1 MKKLFI
7 VILGLVAF
15 LAPAQLYAQSC
26 GVIRHGPI
34 YTPPAAVVVK
44 DHVAVVKDVIVKEV
58 PIAVPVLVPA
68 FQFQYQP
75 PCYAPPIAV
84 PPPVAGYGAGYGQQ
98 PQYGNNPNAYG
109 NGPPAANYGQ
119 PPSAIPNDK
128 DKIRELA
135 KALLEEIQ
143 RQSNDDGGPPVVN
156 GGAPAGNP
164 PAGQPTG
171 NPPGVPTGTPPGVPP
186 GVPTGNPTGN
196 PPGVPK
202 GMTAEQ
208 AAPLAIAALQR
219 NCASCHTGMGSKG
232 DTIIFSQPGVLDP
245 NAPWRAMKREIESGR
260 MPPKQSQFRP
270 TPDELQALRIWLGSL

>member
-44 DHVAVVKDVIVKEV
+44 DHVAVVKDVIIKEV

-75 PCYAPPIAV
+75 PCYAPPVAV
-84 PPPVAGYGAGYGQQ
+84 PPPVAGYGAGYGHGQ
-98 PQYGNNPNAYG
+98 PQYGNDPNAYSS
-109 NGPPAANYGQ
+109 GPPTVNYGQ
-119 PPSAIPNDK
+119 QPSSIPNDK

-143 RQSNDDGGPPVVN
+143 RQSNDDGGPPAVS
-156 GGAPAGNP
+156 G
-164 PAGQPTG
+164 
-171 NPPGVPTGTPPGVPP
+171 GVPTGTPPGVP
-186 GVPTGNPTGN
+186 T
-196 PPGVPK
+196 
-202 GMTAEQ
+202 GMTAQQ
-208 AAPLAIAALQR
+208 AAPFAIAALQR
-219 NCASCHTGMGSKG
+219 NCASCHTGVGSKG